1 MMNKIKFINKIKY
14 SKFLFWLYNR
24 LGSII
29 INILKV
35 FVKTDDKLIVFVSFG
50 GRRFDDSPRC
60 IYETMIE
67 DERFSDYRLFWAFIE
82 PDSFNIPNGNKIRT
96 DTPYYYYMLL
106 KARCWITNSGVE
118 RGLSFT
124 GKKSFYLNTWHGTAV
139 KKMGT
144 DLTQNNA
151 SFKSKSAR
159 IDLMLAQ
166 GQYDVDLF
174 SRVFG
179 IPVSSFRITGLPR
192 NDELFINNNSEVKH
206 YIKHNMGIP
215 DGKKVI
221 LYAPTFREY
230 TKDSGNNVIQSVPLS
245 FERLKRELGDEYVFL
260 LRAHYEVLKVL
271 DIQEDSFLHNVSSY
285 PNLNDLMIVSDLLIS
300 DYSSIFFDY
309 SILEKPMLC
318 YAYDYQ
324 EYQDKR
330 GLYFD
335 IREALQSYIVDED
348 SLIEEVKNASLKPE
362 EYKRRTVS
370 FRSGFVTEYGDAS
383 RKCVDIIFNAIQ

>member
-1 MMNKIKFINKIKY
+1 MRRIEIINRIKY
-14 SKFLFWLYNR
+14 NKCLFGLYNR
-24 LGSII
+24 FGSII
-29 INILKV
+29 IDILKL
-35 FVKTDDKLIVFVSFG
+35 FVRTDDRLIVFVSFG

-60 IYETMIE
+60 IYEKMIE
-67 DERFSDYRLFWAFIE
+67 EERFSDYRLVWAFIE
-82 PDSFNIPNGNKIRT
+82 PDSFIIPQGDKIRI
-96 DTPYYYYMLL
+96 DTPKYYLMLL
-106 KARCWITNSGVE
+106 KARCWVTNSGVE
-118 RGLSFT
+118 RGLSFS

-139 KKMGT
+139 KKMGI
-144 DLTQNNA
+144 DLTQSNA
-151 SFKSKSAR
+151 SFKSKSAK
-159 IDLMLAQ
+159 IDIMLAQ

-362 EYKRRTVS
+362 EYKRRAVL
-370 FRSGFVTEYGDAS
+370 FRSGFVAEYGEAS
-383 RKCVDIIFNAIQ
+383 KKCVDIIYDAIH